1 MNTGLTTQEQ
11 IALAKEILQVKNRRE
26 RSLKLG
32 EILDRE
38 KLSSDD
44 MYALYNTL
52 LTAIRVYGDVI
63 GFDDKDFQE
72 MALTILV
79 LEKVEEAKETRVAQR
94 GAIPLLV
101 IAHGAKKRERSR
113 RFEMKTATVKMFKER
128 PNGDLSEFII
138 ELTIP
143 SRRRYGAV
151 IREYIEY
158 YNAKHFAKIYFYEV
172 LELETSKK

>member
-1 MNTGLTTQEQ
+1 MNTGLTTHAQ

-44 MYALYNTL
+44 MYELYNTL
-52 LTAIRVYGDVI
+52 LTTIRVYGDVI

-79 LEKVEEAKETRVAQR
+79 LEKVEEAKQARVA
-94 GAIPLLV
+94 
-101 IAHGAKKRERSR
+101 
-113 RFEMKTATVKMFKER
+113 
-128 PNGDLSEFII
+128 
-138 ELTIP
+138 
-143 SRRRYGAV
+143 
-151 IREYIEY
+151 
-158 YNAKHFAKIYFYEV
+158 
-172 LELETSKK
+172 

>member
-1 MNTGLTTQEQ
+1 MNKGLTTQEQ

-44 MYALYNTL
+44 MYELYNTL
-52 LTAIRVYGDVI
+52 LTTIRVYGDVI

-79 LEKVEEAKETRVAQR
+79 LEKIEEAKQARVAQR
-94 GAIPLLV
+94 GAIPLLA
-101 IAHGAKKRERSR
+101 IALRAKKRERSR
-113 RFEMKTATVKMFKER
+113 KMNELERTALNEILRTVTYIAEKV
-128 PNGDLSEFII
+128 D
-138 ELTIP
+138 ELD
-143 SRRRYGAV
+143 S
-151 IREYIEY
+151 
-158 YNAKHFAKIYFYEV
+158 KISLNDSQV
-172 LELETSKK
+172 LEHQEN

>member
-1 MNTGLTTQEQ
+1 MNKGLTTQEQ

-38 KLSSDD
+38 KLSVDD

-79 LEKVEEAKETRVAQR
+79 LEKVEEAKQARVA
-94 GAIPLLV
+94 
-101 IAHGAKKRERSR
+101 
-113 RFEMKTATVKMFKER
+113 
-128 PNGDLSEFII
+128 
-138 ELTIP
+138 
-143 SRRRYGAV
+143 
-151 IREYIEY
+151 
-158 YNAKHFAKIYFYEV
+158 
-172 LELETSKK
+172 

>member
-1 MNTGLTTQEQ
+1 MNKGLTTQEQ

-44 MYALYNTL
+44 MYELYNTL
-52 LTAIRVYGDVI
+52 LTTIRVYGDVI

-79 LEKVEEAKETRVAQR
+79 LEKVEKVEKVEEAKQARVA
-94 GAIPLLV
+94 
-101 IAHGAKKRERSR
+101 
-113 RFEMKTATVKMFKER
+113 
-128 PNGDLSEFII
+128 
-138 ELTIP
+138 
-143 SRRRYGAV
+143 
-151 IREYIEY
+151 
-158 YNAKHFAKIYFYEV
+158 
-172 LELETSKK
+172 

>member
-1 MNTGLTTQEQ
+1 MNKGFTTQEQ

-44 MYALYNTL
+44 MYEMYNTL
-52 LTAIRVYGDVI
+52 LTTIRVYGDVI

-79 LEKVEEAKETRVAQR
+79 LEKFEEAKQAKQARVA
-94 GAIPLLV
+94 
-101 IAHGAKKRERSR
+101 
-113 RFEMKTATVKMFKER
+113 
-128 PNGDLSEFII
+128 
-138 ELTIP
+138 
-143 SRRRYGAV
+143 
-151 IREYIEY
+151 
-158 YNAKHFAKIYFYEV
+158 
-172 LELETSKK
+172 